1 MDTLWARLLNSDW
14 HDHLG
19 SGRREDRIANDAWLT
34 GFLAGA
40 GWGGTP
46 LPDDEGRKRLRRLRA
61 VLRRGVDCLLAGHE
75 VPAEVVGELNRTLAA
90 APLVRRLEPGGGG
103 WSLETVA
110 AGEPLDALL
119 AAIAGS
125 FATVLSEGDPRR
137 IKVCGNP
144 DCRWVIYDESRN
156 RTRRWCD
163 AKECGNLMKVRSF
176 RARRRA
182 SGGAGDGQVAPGSR
196 P

>member
-1 MDTLWARLLNSDW
+1 MDPLWARLLNSDW

-19 SGRREDRIANDAWLT
+19 SGRREDRLGNDVWLA
-34 GFLAGA
+34 GFLAA
-40 GWGGTP
+40 TGWARQE
-46 LPDDEGRKRLRRLRA
+46 LPDGEGRERLRRLRA
-61 VLRRGVDCLLAGHE
+61 VLRRGVDSLLAGGP
-75 VPAEVVGELNRTLAA
+75 VPGEVVDELNRTLAA
-90 APLVRRLEPGGGG
+90 APLVRRLGCREGS
-103 WSLETVA
+103 WSLDEVT

-119 AAIAGS
+119 AAIASS
-125 FATVLSEGDPRR
+125 FATVLAEGDPGR
-137 IKVCGNP
+137 IKVCANP

-182 SGGAGDGQVAPGSR
+182 SGGVSDE
-196 P
+196 